1 MFTTNTKAPF
11 FMREA
16 TKHLAGE
23 GKGINVGTT
32 LQGLMVRHYSAY
44 AGCKTAPDMFTR
56 PGQGDWCS
64 RHHGQLVCPGPLD
77 TAFFHA
83 QETPQTTAFL
93 SSLTPLSRLGNV
105 DDIVPVIE
113 FLIAYFLLG
122 QRAKP
127 SLSTAVSLLD
137 KYISLV
143 GLIPDEHMHFPLSYL
158 HLLAMLQF
166 STIQSAILTA
176 RLMWLY

>member
-1 MFTTNTKAPF
+1 MANITKEEFDSMFASNTKTPF

-16 TKHLAGE
+16 TKHLADE

-32 LQGLMVRHYSAY
+32 LQGLMIGHYSAY

-56 PGQGDWCS
+56 PGQGDWRS

-113 FLIAYFLLG
+113 FLIANFLLG

-127 SLSTAVSLLD
+127 LLSLLIVKRARNRDDLHVLNGLPGVLKGID
-137 KYISLV
+137 KN
-143 GLIPDEHMHFPLSYL
+143 
-158 HLLAMLQF
+158 
-166 STIQSAILTA
+166 
-176 RLMWLY
+176 RR